1 MFISF
6 VRAKPVV
13 AAMMSSREKTQQ
25 FISPS
30 PVKMVTTQPVLRS
43 HDRHQT
49 GTGQTRVEYR
59 GQTLLSCTARH
70 STWRPAYGKEIGK
83 IPELTHLCCGKSP
96 LANCCGT
103 FCQRRLTNRIFAPCI
118 AFWIKRPFSFDLIQ
132 SCNPA
137 PSRGVF
143 LLRGQKS
150 EALSPKAGS
159 QACLRLVKPVCSA
172 PFRRVPA

>member
-1 MFISF
+1 
-6 VRAKPVV
+6 
-13 AAMMSSREKTQQ
+13 MSSCEKTLR

-30 PVKMVTTQPVLRS
+30 PAKTVTTQPLLRS
-43 HDRHQT
+43 HDCHQA
-49 GTGQTRVEYR
+49 GTGQTMVEYR
-59 GQTLLSCTARH
+59 GHTLLSCTVGH
-70 STWRPAYGKEIGK
+70 SACRPAYGKQIRK
-83 IPELTHLCCGKSP
+83 IPELTHLFCGNSP
-96 LANCCGT
+96 LAKCCGT
-103 FCQRRLTNRIFAPCI
+103 FCQRWLTNEVFAPCI

-159 QACLRLVKPVCSA
+159 QACPRLVKPVCSA
-172 PFRRVPA
+172 HFRPAPK